1 MKAVRRPVKW
11 PWAQSQHFQVKCD
24 LRLLQM
30 GSFAELQKVL
40 NGERRQG
47 ARKRNVSCEETG
59 WNTKSCNTYAF
70 ISVKDSMDPNIF
82 WLSTVHLRDA
92 TEMPWSSHTPT
103 VAFNTL
109 PPRPRCGL
117 LINPDAFLA
126 SGGNARPG
134 HVLDIK
140 CNQRVRFSWVHQ
152 EIERKADPGWWIA
165 EPFSCLSAYKEPG

>member
-1 MKAVRRPVKW
+1 MKAVWKLVKW

-24 LRLLQM
+24 LRLLKM
-30 GSFAELQKVL
+30 GCFAELQKVL
-40 NGERRQG
+40 NGERREE

-59 WNTKSCNTYAF
+59 WNTKSCNTYALL
-70 ISVKDSMDPNIF
+70 SMKCSMDPRVF
-82 WLSTVHLRDA
+82 WLSTVHLRD
-92 TEMPWSSHTPT
+92 TEMPWSAHSTN

-109 PPRPRCGL
+109 PPRPRRGL

-126 SGGNARPG
+126 SGGNARTG

-140 CNQRVRFSWVHQ
+140 CNQRVRFLWVIQ